1 MTSLSLPEIISLNKQ
16 LEKAVSKEPI
26 FEVKI
31 LSNIITY
38 PIKDYLENVLLNLS
52 IYPKVTFGDYDNIVQ
67 ESAQSTSQNVVI
79 VFWELMNLV
88 PGFHQKCNIL
98 SEEDIQAI
106 LQKVKSEIDI
116 TINAL
121 KNNSCVIF
129 NKFSDLLFTSHQ
141 IKENPLEKV
150 CNELNHYLESALP
163 NTFFLIELDKV
174 IAVTGISGSFQPR
187 FLYSSSAPYTTDFY
201 YNYTQFIQ
209 PIVRSLLG
217 KSKKALLLDCDNTL
231 WKGVIGEDG
240 MEGIK
245 MSENDKQGVFF
256 HEVQQIAIALFKQ
269 GIILGLC
276 SKNNLQDVQEV
287 LDNHQDV
294 VLKDEYITIKKVNW
308 EDKATNIRAIAK
320 ELNIGLDSLVFM
332 DDSDFEVNLI
342 REQLPEVTVLHVP
355 KKLYEYPGYVS
366 ANLGL
371 FFHASSTKEDLDKA
385 KMYKE
390 NFQREDAKKQ
400 FDGIEDYLQSLEI
413 ELIIYKN
420 DLSKVDRMAQM
431 TQKTNQFN
439 LTTHRYSES
448 DMIRF
453 IEKENKDLYC
463 FEVRDKF
470 GSAGITGLA
479 ILEYPTET
487 AAHVNSFLMS
497 CRVLG
502 RNIEIAFMD
511 FILNTLQSNGTK
523 KVSANFIKTYKNS
536 QVAQFYDKF
545 NFEIIESNEVE
556 KSYEL
561 FLENYKTQELNYIK
575 IENGK

>member
-1 MTSLSLPEIISLNKQ
+1 
-16 LEKAVSKEPI
+16 
-26 FEVKI
+26 
-31 LSNIITY
+31 
-38 PIKDYLENVLLNLS
+38 
-52 IYPKVTFGDYDNIVQ
+52 
-67 ESAQSTSQNVVI
+67 
-79 VFWELMNLV
+79 
-88 PGFHQKCNIL
+88 
-98 SEEDIQAI
+98 
-106 LQKVKSEIDI
+106 
-116 TINAL
+116 
-121 KNNSCVIF
+121 
-129 NKFSDLLFTSHQ
+129 
-141 IKENPLEKV
+141 
-150 CNELNHYLESALP
+150 
-163 NTFFLIELDKV
+163 
-174 IAVTGISGSFQPR
+174 
-187 FLYSSSAPYTTDFY
+187 
-201 YNYTQFIQ
+201 
-209 PIVRSLLG
+209 LG

-245 MSENDKQGVFF
+245 MSENDKLGVFF

-342 REQLPEVTVLHVP
+342 REQLPEVIVLHVP

-371 FFHASSTKEDLDKA
+371 FFHASSTKEDRDKA

-463 FEVRDKF
+463 FEVKDKF

-479 ILEYPTET
+479 ILEYPTNT
-487 AAHVNSFLMS
+487 VAHVNSFLMS

-511 FILNTLQSNGTK
+511 FILNTLQSKGTK